1 MPITYSFSVILE
13 PQPDGGYTVLVP
25 ALPEMVTEGDTE
37 RQALLN
43 TEEAIRAVVDY
54 RRAHGL
60 TIPPDAIPEI
70 RSVTVAA

>member
-43 TEEAIRAVVDY
+43 TEEAIRAVLAY
-54 RRAHGL
+54 RRAQGL
-60 TIPPDAIPEI
+60 TIPPDALPEI
-70 RSVTVAA
+70 RRVTVAA

>member
-13 PQPDGGYTVLVP
+13 PQPDGSYTVLVP
-25 ALPEMVTEGDTE
+25 ALPEVVTEGDTE

-43 TEEAIRAVVDY
+43 AEEAIRAVVDY

>member
-1 MPITYSFSVILE
+1 MPTTYSFSVILE
-13 PQPDGGYTVLVP
+13 PQPEGGYTVLVP
-25 ALPEMVTEGDTE
+25 VLPEVVTEGDTE

-43 TEEAIRAVVDY
+43 AEEAIRAVVDY

-60 TIPPDAIPEI
+60 IIPPDAIPEI

>member
-25 ALPEMVTEGDTE
+25 ALPEVVTEGDTE